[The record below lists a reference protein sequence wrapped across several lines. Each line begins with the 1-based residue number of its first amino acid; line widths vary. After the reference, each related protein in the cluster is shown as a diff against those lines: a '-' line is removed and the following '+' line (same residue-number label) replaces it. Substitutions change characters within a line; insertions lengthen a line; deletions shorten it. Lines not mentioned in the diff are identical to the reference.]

1 MDLTQL
7 PDYPDPA
14 PDFTPQQL
22 KISLG
27 QLGLLSDE
35 LRYLEDQ
42 SFEYTDKPKA
52 YDKLARIFLNYYLS
66 AASEVYDRYW
76 SNIQDAIAD
85 NNMPMKQKLAL
96 KAFCWAFPRY
106 SKCRGQSFDIVK
118 ETWEELEPQPDEMEI
133 EPPTRTGGKKR
144 RMKTKK
150 NRSHKKRK
158 SHKKHRKGKSRRH

>member
-7 PDYPDPA
+7 PDYSDPA

-52 YDKLARIFLNYYLS
+52 YDKLARIF
-66 AASEVYDRYW
+66 
-76 SNIQDAIAD
+76 
-85 NNMPMKQKLAL
+85 
-96 KAFCWAFPRY
+96 
-106 SKCRGQSFDIVK
+106 
-118 ETWEELEPQPDEMEI
+118 
-133 EPPTRTGGKKR
+133 
-144 RMKTKK
+144 
-150 NRSHKKRK
+150 
-158 SHKKHRKGKSRRH
+158 